1 MAEWRLHL
9 HIKKKHCSLI
19 TKETSEQINVVMTR
33 DVKENHSTGKLL
45 CRAPFH
51 FRSLRSWRQLSLQD
65 LKEKISDSGSQAA
78 FPFDIDSSFI
88 SHSSYFYSYAP
99 LSASQDVFQCCYSF
113 LSSFYNSF
121 ILFHLSLFFILIFFY
136 SSILLLIHSVI
147 PFVCYSF
154 MLLIFHSFP
163 L

>member
-1 MAEWRLHL
+1 MAEWSLHL

-45 CRAPFH
+45 GRAPFH

-65 LKEKISDSGSQAA
+65 LKEKISDGGSQPA

-113 LSSFYNSF
+113 LPSITLSFYF
-121 ILFHLSLFFILIFFY
+121 ISLFFFFILMLY
-136 SSILLLIHSVI
+136 SLIPPFCYLFILLFLLSVI
-147 PFVCYSF
+147 PSCC
-154 MLLIFHSFP
+154 
-163 L
+163 